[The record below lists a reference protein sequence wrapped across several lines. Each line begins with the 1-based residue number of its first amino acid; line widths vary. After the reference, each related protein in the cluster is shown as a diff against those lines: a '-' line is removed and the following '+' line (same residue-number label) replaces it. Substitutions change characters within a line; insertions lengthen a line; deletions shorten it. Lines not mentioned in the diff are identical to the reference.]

1 MSRAG
6 TSANL
11 VGVAENLTRTQLMNT
26 SAFLNSPSARPR
38 PRLLIVDDNE
48 LVRELHARVL
58 NLAGY
63 DIETAGDGIEA
74 LERLASE
81 PFDLVL
87 TDKHMPRLSGANI
100 VLALR
105 SAGSRIPIVM
115 VSGSL
120 ARSPLPEG
128 VAREVFVALPK
139 PARTAEVLS
148 AVALALSARHEP
160 ARERIRLDQYVEA

>member
-1 MSRAG
+1 
-6 TSANL
+6 
-11 VGVAENLTRTQLMNT
+11 MNT
-26 SAFLNSPSARPR
+26 FTHLLNSPASHLRA
-38 PRLLIVDDNE
+38 RLLIVDDNQ

-58 NLAGY
+58 SLAGY
-63 DIETAGDGIEA
+63 DTETAADGIEA
-74 LERLASE
+74 LERLADE

-87 TDKHMPRLSGANI
+87 TDKHMPGLSGANI

-120 ARSPLPEG
+120 AHSPLPDA
-128 VAREVFVALPK
+128 VSREVFVALPK
-139 PARTAEVLS
+139 PARTAEVIS
-148 AVALALSARHEP
+148 AVALALSARPAP

>member
-1 MSRAG
+1 MH
-6 TSANL
+6 TSARFFNASFS
-11 VGVAENLTRTQLMNT
+11 G
-26 SAFLNSPSARPR
+26 PR
-38 PRLLIVDDNE
+38 ARLLIVDDDQ

-63 DIETAGDGIEA
+63 NVETAGDGIEA
-74 LERLASE
+74 LELLANE

-120 ARSPLPEG
+120 ARSPLPDA

-139 PARTAEVLS
+139 PARTAEVIS
-148 AVALALSARHEP
+148 AVALALSSRPVP

>member
-1 MSRAG
+1 
-6 TSANL
+6 
-11 VGVAENLTRTQLMNT
+11 MNT
-26 SAFLNSPSARPR
+26 LASILNAPASRPR
-38 PRLLIVDDNE
+38 ARLLIVDDDQ

-58 NLAGY
+58 CLAGY

-87 TDKHMPRLSGANI
+87 TDKHMPRLNGAGI

-120 ARSPLPEG
+120 ARSPLPDA

-139 PARTAEVLS
+139 PARCAEVLS
-148 AVALALSARHEP
+148 AVALALSSRPEP